1 MPIMSFNFLFF
12 VLFFAISLGYPFY
25 MNISL
30 TIGIIAIIWL
40 VLITGVIIW
49 LYTVFKD
56 LIRISKQKDFTNNT
70 KEIKELKENFT
81 DFKNLSKSDLQ
92 KVGLVKFNPFN
103 EIGGDHS
110 FSLALLDGHK
120 NGIIITSLH
129 TRERTRLYVKEI
141 LLGKAKLE
149 LSKEEQKALQLSL
162 K

>member
-1 MPIMSFNFLFF
+1 
-12 VLFFAISLGYPFY
+12 

-30 TIGIIAIIWL
+30 TLSVIAIVWL
-40 VLITGVIIW
+40 VLTTGFLIW
-49 LYTVFKD
+49 LYLVFKD
-56 LIRISKQKDFTNNT
+56 LIKISKQKDFINNT
-70 KEIKELKENFT
+70 KEIKELKENFV

-103 EIGGDHS
+103 ETGGDHS
-110 FSLALLDGHK
+110 FSLALLDGNK

-129 TRERTRLYVKEI
+129 TRERTRLYMKEI

>member
-1 MPIMSFNFLFF
+1 
-12 VLFFAISLGYPFY
+12 

-30 TIGIIAIIWL
+30 TLSVIAIVLSVL
-40 VLITGVIIW
+40 VSGVLIW
-49 LYTVFKD
+49 LYLIFKD
-56 LIRISKQKDFTNNT
+56 LIKISKQKDFINNT
-70 KEIKELKENFT
+70 KEIKELKDSFES
-81 DFKNLSKSDLQ
+81 FKNVSKSDIQ

-103 EIGGDHS
+103 ETGGDHS

-129 TRERTRLYVKEI
+129 TRERTRLYIKEI
-141 LLGKAKLE
+141 VSAKAKLE